1 MLEVFVVTLAI
12 IGAVWLGWAVLWLIE
27 QRR

>member
-12 IGAVWLGWAVLWLIE
+12 IGAVWLAWAVLWLIE
-27 QRR
+27 QRW